1 MERLIIDEL
10 VIKDEPENYCEEWE
24 MLVVKEGNISVTA
37 NHRIYDLQ
45 GGTTAFFG
53 PDSFHSLVKK
63 NESAVFKIFNFK
75 TKNKNIGELKDCA
88 IIIPDTCLQLID
100 TLNIF
105 SDNIDT
111 DNEILYTTLELF
123 ILYSLNT
130 KDILQSSNEK
140 NAITFAKAADVLIKN
155 SNSQISVEE
164 LAGKLKISL
173 SNLKR
178 LFAYYTKIGVHEY
191 FTLLKITNAKGL
203 LKSGES
209 VTKTAEICGFSN
221 QAYFSAAFKRITG
234 CSPKE
239 YSPAKEKS
247 PNPVQK
253 KQPKRQEKSLP
264 SYLL

>member
-10 VIKDEPENYCEEWE
+10 VIKAEPENYCEEWE

-45 GGTTAFFG
+45 GGTAAFFG

-63 NESAVFKIFNFK
+63 NDSAVFKIFNFK